1 METDKS
7 SYYLHKGLPLFFAL
21 IFLGISI
28 IGLLFP
34 GDLTVTHNDEVVETN
49 LQNLIPFIVIG
60 VIALF
65 LFIWLSK
72 NYFRV
77 YMDDA
82 GITIKRLNEDN
93 MLSWDELEYVKGV
106 NWLWNGAIFKAKPK
120 QNKPFYFLADKPEIS
135 FKNIFSQGFKNKMGA
150 FIKEKNVALKK

>member
-21 IFLGISI
+21 IFLGISVV
-28 IGLLFP
+28 GLLFP
-34 GDLTVTHNDEVVETN
+34 EELTVTHNDEVVETN
-49 LQNLIPFIVIG
+49 LQNLIPFIMIG
-60 VIALF
+60 VTALI
-65 LFIWLSK
+65 LFILLSK

-82 GITIKRLNEDN
+82 GITIIKLNEDVK
-93 MLSWDELEYVKGV
+93 LSWNDLEYVKGV
-106 NWLWNGAIFKAKPK
+106 NWLWNGSIFKAKPK
-120 QNKPFYFLADKPEIS
+120 QDKPFYFLADKPEIS

-150 FIKEKNVALKK
+150 FIKEKKVELKK